1 MSSVREKMMMLA
13 PTEEK
18 KKNIVMSKKMGN
30 YNNPITRMGMSN
42 KQIKKRMGV

>member
-1 MSSVREKMMMLA
+1 MSSVREKMMMMA

-18 KKNIVMSKKMGN
+18 KKTIVMSKKMGN
-30 YNNPITRMGMSN
+30 YNNPITRMSMSN

>member
-1 MSSVREKMMMLA
+1 MSSVREKMMMMA

-18 KKNIVMSKKMGN
+18 KKTVVMNKRLGN
-30 YNNPITRMGMSN
+30 NNGQISRMGMSN